1 MTGGGRSKVVEPQL
15 RVLSLRILRAA
26 ATASRPA
33 LAVAAALARASVAA
47 ATSAEVASLPGGWC
61 MGKPIWGE
69 SSWLQGVCVPLPLP
83 RRDRFSA
90 RSFLRTEVFQWFL
103 T

>member
-1 MTGGGRSKVVEPQL
+1 MTGGRSKVVEPQL
-15 RVLSLRILRAA
+15 RVLLLWISRAA
-26 ATASRPA
+26 ATTSRPA
-33 LAVAAALARASVAA
+33 FAVAAAVARALVAA

-61 MGKPIWGE
+61 MGE

-90 RSFLRTEVFQWFL
+90 RSFLRTEVFQRFL

>member
-61 MGKPIWGE
+61 IGE

>member
-1 MTGGGRSKVVEPQL
+1 MTGGRSKVVEPQL
-15 RVLSLRILRAA
+15 RVLLLWISRAA
-26 ATASRPA
+26 AMTSRPA
-33 LAVAAALARASVAA
+33 FAVAAAVARALVAA

-61 MGKPIWGE
+61 IGE

-90 RSFLRTEVFQWFL
+90 RSFLRTEVFQQFL